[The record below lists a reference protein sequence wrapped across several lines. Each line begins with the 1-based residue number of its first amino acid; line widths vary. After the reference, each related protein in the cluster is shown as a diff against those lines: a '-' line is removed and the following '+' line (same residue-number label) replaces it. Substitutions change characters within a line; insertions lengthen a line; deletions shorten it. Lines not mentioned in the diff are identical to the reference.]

1 LLVVLCCCVRDAN
14 AWGDGFSF
22 EEEIVL
28 SQSTTRYEIIRNFK
42 QIASEVHIVKRC
54 KSGRWMKQILV
65 CAFFLAASIS
75 ARAGSTK
82 SIPVVIELF
91 TSEGCSSC
99 PPADRLLA
107 SLDRDQPVAGA
118 QLIVLSEHVD
128 YWNTQG
134 WIDPFSSHEFS
145 ERQQRYGEALRVD
158 DVYTPQAVIDGRL
171 QVVGN
176 SAPKMEAAIQQALKE
191 KKVPLS
197 LQVSRSETGI
207 HIELQASE
215 GAKRGAEVY
224 LAVAEDEVQSN
235 VSAGENSGRVLA
247 HTAVVRSL
255 TKVGRL
261 QGENR
266 VAADLKTSAHWGKRL
281 RVVALLE
288 EHDGGKI
295 LGAAVAGL

>member
-1 LLVVLCCCVRDAN
+1 
-14 AWGDGFSF
+14 
-22 EEEIVL
+22 
-28 SQSTTRYEIIRNFK
+28 
-42 QIASEVHIVKRC
+42 
-54 KSGRWMKQILV
+54 M
-65 CAFFLAASIS
+65 
-75 ARAGSTK
+75 
-82 SIPVVIELF
+82 
-91 TSEGCSSC
+91 
-99 PPADRLLA
+99 A

-197 LQVSRSETGI
+197 LQVNRSETGI